1 METVGRRKSVTCGD
15 GDGDGDSDGDG
26 GGEGVGDPALGNVGY
41 RFRKHFPGHGYFD
54 GIVIQIRPE
63 AALGKDRRCVYSD
76 GDLEDL
82 SLNDLHVLNTNRDS
96 DTTKTKIKTKNISEK
111 EPAGNSSVT
120 KAAVNAEHQNGSDV
134 DDGTPNAGGSC
145 SVSDADP
152 DPG

>member
-63 AALGKDRRCVYSD
+63 AGALCCVVMSCV
-76 GDLEDL
+76 
-82 SLNDLHVLNTNRDS
+82 VLCC
-96 DTTKTKIKTKNISEK
+96 
-111 EPAGNSSVT
+111 V
-120 KAAVNAEHQNGSDV
+120 VLCCV
-134 DDGTPNAGGSC
+134 
-145 SVSDADP
+145 VL
-152 DPG
+152 